1 MSEFLLGFCT
11 AEDFVCNIS
20 TMIDLLVYN
29 IARFGYI
36 DDHKNNKTAVLGR
49 IIWGPLPVFYLPVY
63 AFIYHKSMIVRNKP
77 NENLKFLLK

>member
-11 AEDFVCNIS
+11 AEDYDYNTS

-29 IARFGYI
+29 IARSSYI

-49 IIWGPLPVFYLPVY
+49 IIRGRGLFYLPVY
-63 AFIYHKSMIVRNKP
+63 SFIYHKSMIVRNNP
-77 NENLKFLLK
+77 NENLKFLFK

>member
-1 MSEFLLGFCT
+1 MSEFLLGFFT
-11 AEDFVCNIS
+11 AEDFVCNTS

-29 IARFGYI
+29 IARSSYI

-49 IIWGPLPVFYLPVY
+49 IIRGRGLFYLPVY

-77 NENLKFLLK
+77 NNNLNYFFK